1 MGEREVRVPAL
12 KRRQL
17 HLSETKPRAVTPKA
31 SQEKKHLDTSYEGT
45 MQDKR
50 RHGPPPNFLEL
61 GKRRLGP
68 IESFNNKTDF

>member
-1 MGEREVRVPAL
+1 MPAL

-17 HLSETKPRAVTPKA
+17 HLSETKPRALTPKV
-31 SQEKKHLDTSYEGT
+31 SQRKSTWDTSYEGK
-45 MQDKR
+45 MQEKR

-68 IESFNNKTDF
+68 IESFNNKTDFSFH